1 MPAKE
6 VVTWDRKVV
15 LVEKGIVLV
24 LMEKAEALARKVTDP
39 PLAVKVTDHELRE
52 IAQVERETVRV
63 VKVIAHVRTEK
74 AAALVPMVPRR
85 ELADDSTLMN
95 SGSSWTRT
103 ATAASRRKRL
113 LNA

>member
-1 MPAKE
+1 MPARV

-24 LMEKAEALARKVTDP
+24 LMEKDEALARKVTDP
-39 PLAVKVTDHELRE
+39 PLAVKVTDHAVRE
-52 IAQVERETVRV
+52 IALVL
-63 VKVIAHVRTEK
+63 KGIAHVRTEK

-103 ATAASRRKRL
+103 ATAASRRKKPPSG
-113 LNA
+113 